1 MPERFATH
9 SDAENERN
17 SSDEEDELGPV
28 NGKWPFGGVGRSFD
42 VPVPSGATCMKINK
56 VLAQAEANA
65 GEYTFGGVAEALPA
79 LPGLVVEDVGQI
91 SVPLTESCAKK
102 LIDKCEKSCYGHN
115 FDTKMD
121 ENVRKSWQVEPER
134 VQNSVPMQCSL
145 YKMLVYGEGGH
156 FVKHQDTEKEDG
168 MVATLVI
175 QLPSTHEG
183 GDLVIYRGGEPKYRH
198 DFGKKDGSA
207 AFLPHYAVHYADADH
222 SLEEVTKGYRLA
234 LVYSL
239 CLPLSMRHLKRDHE
253 QLLSEELADALST
266 IGPEAESFALLL
278 VHEYTEKSIGDLGS
292 GALKGIDRARFV
304 ALEESNAIE
313 YFGQDGLEMC
323 AWEETSRKHSITWF
337 STSGQCFG
345 VKKKPT
351 IKINFL
357 NPGHETFYALWRP
370 HGSSEEHGYMGNHGP
385 SKNTM
390 YYRYAVVAWP
400 AAQDVRNALQFI
412 NTEAAVNALKTQK
425 PIDAGALGEIMSKIQ
440 AKLEKKKYRPKP
452 ISTEFCQAIC
462 EVLVTAGDVAV
473 VSKFFRKSFNKLC
486 ARLQDCKT
494 VIPVLVSMLRSLNWN
509 DVGAAVLE
517 SLGQM
522 HRPTSVA
529 ISVFVANGLDDGEAK
544 TALMQF
550 AMEKAVQ
557 LSNGLASCSARCAEI
572 LWKWAFCLDDTDAL
586 NTFADK
592 MMKLQPTSVDVA
604 TQALVQCS
612 QEMAAKGDRPAALK
626 AIADNW
632 VSWLKAQIQD
642 LEKPF
647 SWEMPDA
654 KFPGNA
660 QQGEASYMMA
670 ASEEDGTAFVTIT
683 KTKAWFSARQK
694 KLSQYMTELNVLT
707 THFGQA
713 DEADEMRDI

>member
-1 MPERFATH
+1 M
-9 SDAENERN
+9 
-17 SSDEEDELGPV
+17 L
-28 NGKWPFGGVGRSFD
+28 
-42 VPVPSGATCMKINK
+42 
-56 VLAQAEANA
+56 
-65 GEYTFGGVAEALPA
+65 
-79 LPGLVVEDVGQI
+79 
-91 SVPLTESCAKK
+91 LTE
-102 LIDKCEKSCYGHN
+102 
-115 FDTKMD
+115 
-121 ENVRKSWQVEPER
+121 R
-134 VQNSVPMQCSL
+134 CSSTFIARL
-145 YKMLVYGEGGH
+145 
-156 FVKHQDTEKEDG
+156 
-168 MVATLVI
+168 
-175 QLPSTHEG
+175 THE
-183 GDLVIYRGGEPKYRH
+183 
-198 DFGKKDGSA
+198 
-207 AFLPHYAVHYADADH
+207 
-222 SLEEVTKGYRLA
+222 
-234 LVYSL
+234 
-239 CLPLSMRHLKRDHE
+239 
-253 QLLSEELADALST
+253 
-266 IGPEAESFALLL
+266 
-278 VHEYTEKSIGDLGS
+278 
-292 GALKGIDRARFV
+292 
-304 ALEESNAIE
+304 IE

-660 QQGEASYMMA
+660 QVQTFLRGPAESMTTKEVRSSKLRRASVVHDGSLGGGWYGICDHHEDESVVFCA
-670 ASEEDGTAFVTIT
+670 PEETIAVHDGAQCFDH
-683 KTKAWFSARQK
+683 ALRS
-694 KLSQYMTELNVLT
+694 S
-707 THFGQA
+707 
-713 DEADEMRDI
+713 